1 MSSNGCGGGQ
11 EGQPWGAGPHDRV
24 HTTSAKNT
32 GLPPQIRG
40 ARVTPQNGSEIHFG
54 GKTMFFCVLPNW
66 SLLTTA
72 ASGYPPG
79 ASVVRGGGLGGHR
92 ERASESERVYERARE
107 FESFPFFTPTENN
120 GCSAFLSFPSL
131 ARPQELPHHQQG
143 TVTSRPVLG

>member
-1 MSSNGCGGGQ
+1 MAVE
-11 EGQPWGAGPHDRV
+11 EGKRDSRGELDLMIESTQH
-24 HTTSAKNT
+24 
-32 GLPPQIRG
+32 LPRTQACPPRSEG
-40 ARVTPQNGSEIHFG
+40 HGSRHRMGSEIHFG

-66 SLLTTA
+66 SLLTNA

-92 ERASESERVYERARE
+92 ERASEGERVYERARE

-120 GCSAFLSFPSL
+120 GCSAFLTFPSL